1 MSARPLGV
9 IAKAWLTAPRAA
21 YFTSNAPQG
30 SRCLRASASA
40 ASPSAAD
47 PPAAPS
53 RERHN
58 ATQAEFF
65 APQVHELQSSITPD
79 VDAVLAQVAG
89 AVPGLGP
96 ASRVL
101 DVGAGTGALI
111 PHLQSRGVRDILAL
125 DVCPEML
132 EEVHRRFGSGSTLGN
147 DPAVRTWLGDVA
159 ELPAYQGPFDAA
171 FFNAVFGNLHD
182 PREALLRA
190 CFLLRPGS
198 HVVISHPLGRAWHE
212 QFRASHP
219 ALVPHALPRQEALEA
234 LIADLPL
241 TLVEMRDEEEGLYLA
256 LLRVPDGYS
265 HPAAPI
271 RLAGAIVP
279 GFGRGSRQLGVP
291 TANLAPAPLEAQLR
305 GLPAGV
311 YFGWARVDPG
321 AGAPDADAA
330 VHKMVM
336 NVGRRPT
343 FDAQGVGVAE
353 LSVEVHIM
361 HSYAAEEFYGRP
373 MRVVALGF
381 IRPEVKFSG
390 LPELLARIHADIGLA
405 RAQLDSD
412 LWAPFRDDAFLA
424 QA

>member
-1 MSARPLGV
+1 MSGRPLSA
-9 IAKAWLTAPRAA
+9 IAKTWLALPRTVYCAP
-21 YFTSNAPQG
+21 NAPYLG
-30 SRCLRASASA
+30 RCPRLVA
-40 ASPSAAD
+40 AAAGPAAAD
-47 PPAAPS
+47 PPPPPS
-53 RERHN
+53 RGQHN
-58 ATQAEFF
+58 AAQAQFF
-65 APQVHELQSSITPD
+65 APQVDALQSSITAE
-79 VDAVLAQVAG
+79 VEVNLAQVAA
-89 AVPGLGP
+89 AVPGLCA

-111 PHLQSRGVRDILAL
+111 PHLQSRGVSDILAL

-132 EEVHRRFGSGSTLGN
+132 EEICRRFGSPSTLGN

-159 ELPAYQGPFDAA
+159 EVPAYQGPFDAA

-182 PREALLRA
+182 QREALLRT

-198 HVVISHPLGRAWHE
+198 HVVISHPLGCAWHE
-212 QFRASHP
+212 RYRGSHP
-219 ALVPHALPRQEALEA
+219 AAVPHALPRREALEA
-234 LIADLPL
+234 LAVDLPL
-241 TLVEMRDEEEGLYLA
+241 TLVDLRDEEGLYLA
-256 LLRVPDGYS
+256 LLRVPDGYA

-311 YFGWARVDPG
+311 YFGWARVDLG
-321 AGAPDADAA
+321 LGAPEADAR

-343 FDAQGVGVAE
+343 FDSQGVGVSE

-361 HSYAAEEFYGRP
+361 HAYASEEFYGRP

-381 IRPEVKFSG
+381 IRPEIKFSG

-405 RAQLDSD
+405 RAQLDSE
-412 LWAPFRDDAFLA
+412 LWAHFARDAFLV
-424 QA
+424 QGE